1 MGQDLTL
8 LPVLQYVLGKYLAL
22 AFNVNFL
29 AHGLRDLKLLQNSI
43 NNSSALWQQNFQKGT
58 G

>member
-29 AHGLRDLKLLQNSI
+29 AHGLRKTS
-43 NNSSALWQQNFQKGT
+43 NFYKT
-58 G
+58 P